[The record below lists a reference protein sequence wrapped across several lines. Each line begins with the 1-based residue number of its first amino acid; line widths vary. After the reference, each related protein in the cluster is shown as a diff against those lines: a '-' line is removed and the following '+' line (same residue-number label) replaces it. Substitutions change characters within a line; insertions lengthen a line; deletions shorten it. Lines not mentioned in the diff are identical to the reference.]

1 MSEDTADE
9 TVPHVGRLAGIDY
22 GTVRVGIAISNPGQ
36 TIASPFENYT
46 RRSEELDSQFFQA
59 FIADESIVGF
69 VIGLPI
75 HLSGDES
82 PKSVEARAYGKWL
95 GGLTGLP
102 IAFHDERY
110 TSVDAEAHL
119 MSANLTKKR
128 RKARLDMLAAQ
139 MILRSYIEKRAMD
152 RTRSSTSHESNRDD
166 Q

>member
-1 MSEDTADE
+1 M
-9 TVPHVGRLAGIDY
+9 
-22 GTVRVGIAISNPGQ
+22 
-36 TIASPFENYT
+36 
-46 RRSEELDSQFFQA
+46 
-59 FIADESIVGF
+59 
-69 VIGLPI
+69 GLPI

-95 GGLTGLP
+95 GELTSLP

-139 MILRSYIEKRAMD
+139 MILRTYLDKRAME
-152 RTRSSTSHESNRDD
+152 RSQSNADNDPIRDN